1 MHDSSYLTFITDE
14 ECTLHA
20 TLTAYYQL
28 AQSVL
33 KIGFVQKKVG
43 YGEVGRHGM
52 HMVAVWVAVGKC
64 WLSLPGGYFS
74 SLAQNGIGT
83 GPLTL

>member
-20 TLTAYYQL
+20 TLAAYYQL

-33 KIGFVQKKVG
+33 KID
-43 YGEVGRHGM
+43 
-52 HMVAVWVAVGKC
+52 MVAVWVAVGKR
-64 WLSLPGGYFS
+64 WLSLPGQFFS